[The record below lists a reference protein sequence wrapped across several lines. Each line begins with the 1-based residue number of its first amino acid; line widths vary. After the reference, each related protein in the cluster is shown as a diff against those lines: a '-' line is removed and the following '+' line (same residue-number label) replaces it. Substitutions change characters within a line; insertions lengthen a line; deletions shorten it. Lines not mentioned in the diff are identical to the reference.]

1 MHRLI
6 SHNRSQIVELCRR
19 YGVRK
24 LDVFGS
30 AARDDFDRNES
41 DIDFLFEFDEDPNA
55 LADRFFGLLEGLE
68 QLLGRKIDLVSNK
81 DVRNPYFLQVVNRD
95 RVTLYAA

>member
-6 SHNRSQIVELCRR
+6 SHNRPQIVELCRR
-19 YGVRK
+19 YGVRR

-30 AARDDFDRNES
+30 AARDDFNRDES
-41 DIDFLFEFDEDPNA
+41 DIDFLFEFDEDPDA

-68 QLLGRKIDLVSNK
+68 ELLGRKIDLVSNN